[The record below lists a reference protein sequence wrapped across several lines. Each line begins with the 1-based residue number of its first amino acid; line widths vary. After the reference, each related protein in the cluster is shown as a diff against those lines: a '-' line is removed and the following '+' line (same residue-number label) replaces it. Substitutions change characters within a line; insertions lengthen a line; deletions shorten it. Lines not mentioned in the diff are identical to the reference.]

1 MNLNAISYSRSP
13 GILIAEQEPSMLE
26 MLPQALQQRMP
37 AVKLDVCSSRD
48 HGMEKLRTSRY
59 RLIISSVQLT
69 ELDNF
74 LFLKRTQ
81 LLQRRAPLV
90 ITVGQVETASVRH
103 ALRQGAFDYISSPL
117 DLIQTLH
124 TVRLALWY
132 SQIQHLI
139 AFHRYSLERY
149 SAHIVTDPDDKDLAN
164 ILGQGL
170 VAVNKSFEAAKE
182 TVTRMRRSVEDF
194 DHIAVDVESQAKQQA
209 LERLDTLLNNVPQ
222 CPFGPDDP
230 FQQK

>member
-1 MNLNAISYSRSP
+1 M
-13 GILIAEQEPSMLE
+13 
-26 MLPQALQQRMP
+26 
-37 AVKLDVCSSRD
+37 
-48 HGMEKLRTSRY
+48 
-59 RLIISSVQLT
+59 
-69 ELDNF
+69 
-74 LFLKRTQ
+74 
-81 LLQRRAPLV
+81 
-90 ITVGQVETASVRH
+90 ETASVRH
-103 ALRQGAFDYISSPL
+103 ALQQGAFDYISSPL

-139 AFHRYSLERY
+139 AFHLYSLERY

-194 DHIAVDVESQAKQQA
+194 NHIAVDVEKQMQQQA
-209 LERLDTLLNNVPQ
+209 LERLDTLLNTRASV
-222 CPFGPDDP
+222 PFGPDDP
-230 FQQK
+230 YPQK

>member
-1 MNLNAISYSRSP
+1 MNLDAISDLRSP
-13 GILIAEQEPSMLE
+13 GILIAEQEPLILE
-26 MLPQALQQRMP
+26 MLTQTLQQRMP

-139 AFHRYSLERY
+139 AFHRYALERY
-149 SAHIVTDPDDKDLAN
+149 YVHMVTDPDDKDLAN

-182 TVTRMRRSVEDF
+182 TVTQMRQSVEDF

-209 LERLDTLLNNVPQ
+209 LERLDTLLKTRASM
-222 CPFGPDDP
+222 PFEPDDS
-230 FQQK
+230 FR